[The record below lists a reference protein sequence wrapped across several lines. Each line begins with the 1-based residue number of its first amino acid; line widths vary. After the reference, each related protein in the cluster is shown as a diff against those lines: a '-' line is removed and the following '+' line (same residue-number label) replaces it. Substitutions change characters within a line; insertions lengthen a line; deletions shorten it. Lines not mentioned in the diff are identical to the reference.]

1 MAYRTLLTHVTAD
14 RGSPARLRMVRSVA
28 EAFSARVVGLG
39 ARAPW
44 PYADAENGRGAQFEE
59 LVRWAK
65 RDVETARESFA
76 KAFADGSVATTWRSE
91 VAYPNVALTR
101 HAAVADLVVAYRTT
115 SGADLSTFAAPD
127 MLLMEAGLPLLLMPG
142 REAPFRTDTVL
153 LAWKNTREARRA
165 ISMSLPVLAMAKR
178 VLVAAV
184 CEGRQL
190 SHVEAELRDVIERLT
205 AHGVKATS
213 LAEVGGPGSAGRRL
227 SRIAQTEGS
236 DLIVAGGYGH
246 SRLREWVMGGV
257 TRDLI
262 ADARR
267 YVLLI
272 H

>member
-1 MAYRTLLTHVTAD
+1 MAYRTLLTHVTSD
-14 RGSPARLRMVRSVA
+14 RGRDARLRMLRSVA
-28 EAFSARVVGLG
+28 EALSARLIGLG

-44 PYADAENGRGAQFEE
+44 PYSSADVGGGSQFEE
-59 LVRWAK
+59 LVYWAK
-65 RDVETARESFA
+65 RDVESAREAFS
-76 KAFADGSVATTWRSE
+76 KAFADAVATSWRSE
-91 VAYPNVALTR
+91 IAYPNAAVTK
-101 HAAVADLVVAYRTT
+101 HAAAADLIVAYRTT
-115 SGADLSTFAAPD
+115 AGADLATYVAPE
-127 MLLMEAGLPLLLMPG
+127 MLLMEAGLPLLLLPG
-142 REAPFRTDTVL
+142 TETAFRTDTVL
-153 LAWKNTREARRA
+153 LAWKNTREARRS
-165 ISMSLPVLAMAKR
+165 ISMSLPILAMAKR

-190 SHVEAELRDVIERLT
+190 SDVEAELRDVSDRLT

-227 SRIAQTEGS
+227 LRIAQTEGS

-262 ADARR
+262 ADRR
-267 YVLLI
+267 HYVLLI